1 MGASKYI
8 HIGRINFLA
17 KTAYMGDLLLGTTFY
32 TLILFVFVQLW
43 RVLGGPSGLV
53 VEGFGYREMVWYLT
67 ASEAIMLGRARI
79 QDDISDEV
87 KTGAIAYSLG
97 RPYHYLGFK
106 FACYWGETAVRML
119 VHIAVGIAIALLA
132 VGPIQVTA
140 VQLGALAVSVT
151 LALILNFLIV
161 ACISLLAFWVEDTV
175 PFFWIYGKLL
185 FVLGGLFAPVELY
198 PEALARAARASPFN
212 YVLYVPA
219 RMLVR
224 FDAAAW
230 GNTISAQLGWI
241 AVLGALAVGL
251 YSLGVRRLNV
261 NGG

>member
-1 MGASKYI
+1 ME
-8 HIGRINFLA
+8 
-17 KTAYMGDLLLGTTFY
+17 
-32 TLILFVFVQLW
+32 
-43 RVLGGPSGLV
+43 VLGGPSGLV
-53 VEGFGYREMVWYLT
+53 VEVLATGRWCVLT

-185 FVLGGLFAPVELY
+185 FVLGASSRRWSVLRRWRGRHGQAP
-198 PEALARAARASPFN
+198 S
-212 YVLYVPA
+212 
-219 RMLVR
+219 
-224 FDAAAW
+224 
-230 GNTISAQLGWI
+230 TTC
-241 AVLGALAVGL
+241 
-251 YSLGVRRLNV
+251 
-261 NGG
+261 